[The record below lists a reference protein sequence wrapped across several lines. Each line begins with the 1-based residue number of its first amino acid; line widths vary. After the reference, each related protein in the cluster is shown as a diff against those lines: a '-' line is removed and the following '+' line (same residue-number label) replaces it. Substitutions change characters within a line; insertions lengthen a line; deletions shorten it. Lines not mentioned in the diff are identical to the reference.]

1 MAKINGGVKKIYI
14 GADHA
19 GFELKEKLK
28 NYLKKKYNIIDLGN
42 KKLEVND
49 DYPVFG
55 RRVALKV
62 AKDKKSLG
70 ILICGSGAGVC
81 IAANKI
87 KSIRAAVAE
96 HIKDAF
102 LARKDDDVNVLC
114 LGGRN
119 TKFQSAK
126 KIVDKFLETKFEAV
140 KKRIRRLNEIKK
152 LEDLS

>member
-1 MAKINGGVKKIYI
+1 MKKIYI

-28 NYLKKKYNIIDLGN
+28 KYLKKSYNIIDLGN
-42 KKLEVND
+42 KKFEIND
-49 DYPVFG
+49 DYPLFG

-70 ILICGSGAGVC
+70 ILVCGSGT
-81 IAANKI
+81 
-87 KSIRAAVAE
+87 E

-102 LARKDDDVNVLC
+102 LAKKDDDMNVLC

-119 TKFQSAK
+119 TDFQNAK
-126 KIVDKFLETKFEAV
+126 KIVDKFLNTKFESV
-140 KKRIRRLNEIKK
+140 KKRIRRLNEIRK
-152 LEDLS
+152 LER